1 MSSKSDEGLSAFAAL
16 CLFALTF
23 ALMLGIKLAF
33 SALVAVLRDLPL
45 EEGSRQV
52 AGNLAA
58 LTLIQLLAMVT
69 VVLAGLKLS
78 DPDAPVFEALS
89 LRPLRTRSL
98 ALCLAAGACL
108 QFPLAELANLLHQ
121 HVFGPDPLEH
131 QLAKQALIEAHSPL
145 AGALVVV
152 CLVAAVP
159 LAEELLFRGLFLFHL
174 ARRYGRGFALLFSAC
189 LFGVVHFE
197 PVPAAYAFTA
207 GLILGAL
214 ALATQ
219 SVWASVALH
228 AAVNAVPVLLPESAW
243 PIHGFNVPSETPQH
257 LPWWLVL
264 PLLSLAVCLLL
275 WVRRLE
281 AMKVS
286 HD

>member
-1 MSSKSDEGLSAFAAL
+1 MSAFAAL

-33 SALVAVLRDLPL
+33 SALVAVLRDVSLA
-45 EEGSRQV
+45 EGSRQV

-78 DPDAPVFEALS
+78 DPDAPLFEALS
-89 LRPLRTRSL
+89 LRPVRNRSL
-98 ALCLAAGACL
+98 ALCLLAGVCL

-131 QLAKQALIEAHSPL
+131 QLARQALIEAHSPL

-189 LFGVVHFE
+189 LFGVIHFE
-197 PVPAAYAFTA
+197 PVPAAYAATA
-207 GLILGAL
+207 GLVLGAL
-214 ALATQ
+214 ALATR

-228 AAVNAVPVLLPESAW
+228 AAINAVPVLVPESAW

-257 LPWWLVL
+257 LPLWLVL
-264 PLLSLAVCLLL
+264 PLLSLAICLLL

-281 AMKVS
+281 AVRVR

>member
-1 MSSKSDEGLSAFAAL
+1 LSGFAAL

-33 SALVAVLRDLPL
+33 SALVAVLRDVSMG
-45 EEGSRQV
+45 EGSRQV

-78 DPDAPVFEALS
+78 DPDAPLLEALS
-89 LRPLRTRSL
+89 LRPLRNLSL
-98 ALCLAAGACL
+98 ALCLVAGACL
-108 QFPLAELANLLHQ
+108 QFPLAELANLLHH
-121 HVFGPDPLEH
+121 HVFGPDALEQ
-131 QLAKQALIEAHSPL
+131 QLARQALIEAHSPL
-145 AGALVVV
+145 AGALVVA

-174 ARRYGRGFALLFSAC
+174 ARRYGRGFGLLFSAC
-189 LFGVVHFE
+189 LFGLVHFE
-197 PVPAAYAFTA
+197 PVPVAYAATA
-207 GLILGAL
+207 GLVLGGL
-214 ALATQ
+214 ALVTE

-228 AAVNAVPVLLPESAW
+228 AAINAVPVLLPESVW

-257 LPWWLVL
+257 LPPWLVL

-281 AMKVS
+281 AVAAS
-286 HD
+286 HE